1 MLSTKLITRII
12 HNTCQLLVAFKGIS
26 QSNENCITRIKNGNR
41 QGLNGFQSQPNVH
54 TQRLND
60 IFESTELFGGKNV
73 LFVGDIL
80 QLPPV
85 NGSPVFAEVTQAAV
99 KYRIGS
105 MGAINIWQD
114 TVLYNELTINE
125 KQKTDQTFSDML
137 DCVRRGIKS
146 NETIS
151 TLSQWVILK
160 CP

>member
-1 MLSTKLITRII
+1 MAVEVCHLQIGHSCLQTIWSIQILFELTKW
-12 HNTCQLLVAFKGIS
+12 
-26 QSNENCITRIKNGNR
+26 
-41 QGLNGFQSQPNVH
+41 
-54 TQRLND
+54 
-60 IFESTELFGGKNV
+60 FGGKNV

-114 TVLYNELTINE
+114 TVLYDELTINE
-125 KQKTDQTFSDML
+125 RQKMDQTFSDML

-146 NETIS
+146 DKTIS
-151 TLSQWVILK
+151 TLSQRVIKVPIEQKFDELQEARVLLFVSFPLERHAMILTIK
-160 CP
+160 C